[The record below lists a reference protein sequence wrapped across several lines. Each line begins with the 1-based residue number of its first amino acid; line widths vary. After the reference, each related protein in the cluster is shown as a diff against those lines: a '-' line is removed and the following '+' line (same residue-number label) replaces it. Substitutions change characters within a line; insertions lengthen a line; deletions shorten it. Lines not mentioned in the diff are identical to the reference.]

1 MGHNENVVSAWRGVC
16 DVPHRIGENVPDT
29 LYVEALL
36 NPVDAKADNIY
47 TVGSGSL
54 HRYHGISD
62 YHSVL
67 PTKFFNKLGRY
78 TVGGGF
84 LFRSV

>member
-1 MGHNENVVSAWRGVC
+1 MGLKRTISTRLGAGRY
-16 DVPHRIGENVPDT
+16 IG
-29 LYVEALL
+29 
-36 NPVDAKADNIY
+36 
-47 TVGSGSL
+47 
-54 HRYHGISD
+54 RYHGISD